1 MTLSI
6 TDILNNISNQMSSQG
21 SKKSDSQNN
30 EFVFEFQGMEY
41 TYDSKAAFMEDI
53 KDGTIDDGK
62 ISFIARLEKFAKDLP
77 VVGKQFEKYDR
88 THEGETE
95 SEALQETEIAAASK
109 DINGANQLNESAKQ
123 NINGID
129 ESAKIADE
137 DSTEDKELINEK
149 NEEIAKL
156 KEEIKQQEKEEKAAQ
171 EEKLAKAVDK
181 AEKEYD
187 PEKHGDSKEAYINKQ
202 VAGIIDSSKTES
214 SSLRDELKTL
224 ETEVKDLQTK
234 ISNRNKINRQNNF
247 SKFNMNVQ
255 STLSTSATAE
265 AEDYKKTISNLSVA
279 A

>member
-6 TDILNNISNQMSSQG
+6 TDILNNISNQMGLQG

-30 EFVFEFQGMEY
+30 EFVFEFQGVEY

-53 KDGTIDDGK
+53 KDGTLDDGEV
-62 ISFIARLEKFAKDLP
+62 SFIAKLEKFAKGLP

-123 NINGID
+123 NVNGID
-129 ESAKIADE
+129 ESAKALDE
-137 DSTEDKELINEK
+137 NSTEDKELINEK

-156 KEEIKQQEKEEKAAQ
+156 KEEIKKYEKEQKAAQ
-171 EEKLAKAVDK
+171 EEELAKAVDK

-187 PEKHGDSKEAYINKQ
+187 PEKHGDNKEAYINKQ
-202 VAGIIDSSKTES
+202 VAGIIDSNKTQAT
-214 SSLRDELKTL
+214 ELKDQLKSL
-224 ETEVKDLQTK
+224 ETEVTNLQTK
-234 ISNRNKINRQNNF
+234 ISNRNKINRQNSF
-247 SKFNMNVQ
+247 TKLNMNVQ
-255 STLSTSATAE
+255 SALNTNATAE
-265 AEDYKKTISNLSVA
+265 AEDYIKTISNLSVA